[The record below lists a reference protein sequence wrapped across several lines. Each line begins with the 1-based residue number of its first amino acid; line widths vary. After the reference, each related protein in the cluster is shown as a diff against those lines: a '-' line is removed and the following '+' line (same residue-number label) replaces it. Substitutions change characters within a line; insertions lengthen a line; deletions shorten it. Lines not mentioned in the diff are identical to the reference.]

1 MNYTDNAFILV
12 CAALVMFMTPG
23 LALFYGGLVRSKNV
37 LATIM
42 QSFIMLGLMSVL
54 WAVIGYTLSFG
65 TDIGGLIGGLDFV
78 FLKGVGMTNAGS
90 PAENLPHLTFMIFQ
104 CMFAVI
110 TPALITGAFAERM
123 KFGGFMVF
131 SALWLILV
139 YRWAPWTSRAARWST

>member
-90 PAENLPHLTFMIFQ
+90 PRREPAPSDIHDLPVHVRGHHPGADHRGICRAHEVRRFH
-104 CMFAVI
+104 
-110 TPALITGAFAERM
+110 GAFPPC
-123 KFGGFMVF
+123 G
-131 SALWLILV
+131 
-139 YRWAPWTSRAARWST
+139 